1 LFKHGQSKKS
11 ETRRFA
17 QHDRGTKRFNA
28 SILQLFNEPMSFG
41 APEWLWGLLLIPLL
55 VALFLHA
62 ENRGFQ
68 RLQQF
73 VSARLLPQLA
83 GTVNRPRRIMRFG
96 LQVLGLSLA
105 IISLSQPRWGYTFED
120 VKRKGLDLLI
130 AVDTSR
136 SMLSND
142 VQPDRLTRV
151 KLAIQDLIDELQG
164 DRVGLIAF
172 AGRAFLQAP
181 LTIDYDAVIDAVND
195 LDTKTIP
202 EGGTDIPS
210 AITLATQSFGKSAM
224 GNRALII
231 FTDGEESNELTGDAL
246 KTAKA
251 AADAGVRIFTVG
263 VGTPEGSLIPIAAD
277 DGQTS
282 FVKDSAGQVH
292 KSKLDDKRLRGVAE
306 STGGFYLHLENGP
319 RSMQQI
325 QSEGLAKMQAA
336 EMDVRLSRRPIER
349 YEWPASAA
357 LVALALS
364 IVIRERKRVHQRA
377 HLPAM
382 QAMQAGVPA
391 PARSTIGSRP
401 VKATGAAVALL
412 IFVCA
417 SAFATVPGV
426 DAYQQGK
433 FEDAYKEFQE
443 TLKSHPQSRA
453 EDKLQF
459 DSGTAAYKL
468 KDYNKALESFSQA
481 LLTPDTGL
489 QTKGHY
495 NLGNTLYERGEMQK
509 NDDKKLSDWTNAL
522 DHYEQTLKLDPQNK
536 EAKDNYEY
544 VKRKIDELKNK
555 KQEQQQQPSP
565 SPTPPQK
572 NNQKKKDQK
581 QQQQQQNQDQQQ
593 QKDQQQKDQQQQQQ
607 QDQKDQQQAQNQQS
621 QNGSDSDKQQ
631 KKEQQKDQAQ
641 AKNEPQKKP
650 QQSPGESPSPSPG
663 TEKQQD
669 NQTSPSPGQQQAE
682 QSPSPSEGENEMSSP
697 SPGEG
702 EDENASPT
710 PAESPQKKFAG
721 EVKGAGGESS
731 PKPAEKN
738 EQVGEAQQEKEGQMS
753 ERQALA
759 LLESMKDEEARVRL
773 DERKVRRHVYNDW

>member
-1 LFKHGQSKKS
+1 
-11 ETRRFA
+11 
-17 QHDRGTKRFNA
+17 
-28 SILQLFNEPMSFG
+28 MSFG
-41 APEWLWGLLLIPLL
+41 APEWLWALLLVPLL
-55 VALFLHA
+55 IALFVHS
-62 ENRGFQ
+62 EHRGLK
-68 RLQQF
+68 RLQLF

-83 GTVNRPRRIMRFG
+83 ATVNRRRRIIRFG
-96 LQVLGLSLA
+96 LLLLGLALAIVSLA
-105 IISLSQPRWGYTFED
+105 QPRWGYTFED
-120 VKRKGLDLLI
+120 VKRKGLDLLV

-142 VQPDRLTRV
+142 VQPNRLERV

-181 LTIDYDAVIDAVND
+181 LTIDYDAVIEAVND

-202 EGGTDIPS
+202 EGGTNISS

-224 GNRALII
+224 GNRAMII
-231 FTDGEESNELTGDAL
+231 FTDGEDLNGEAV
-246 KTAKA
+246 KTAKT
-251 AADAGVRIFTVG
+251 AADAGVRIFTIG
-263 VGTPEGSLIPIAAD
+263 VGTPQGSLIPVTGD
-277 DGQTS
+277 NGETS
-282 FVKDSAGQVH
+282 FVKDSAGQVV
-292 KSKLDDKRLRGVAE
+292 KSKLDDKRLREVAE
-306 STGGFYLHLENGP
+306 ATGGFYLHLENGP
-319 RSMQQI
+319 RTMQQV

-349 YEWPASAA
+349 YEWPLGAA
-357 LVALALS
+357 LIALALS
-364 IVIRERKRVHQRA
+364 ILIPERKRARTRA
-377 HLPAM
+377 H
-382 QAMQAGVPA
+382 VPA
-391 PARSTIGSRP
+391 PARNAAGNVAGGP
-401 VKATGAAVALL
+401 VKAAGAIAVLMLL
-412 IFVCA
+412 CS
-417 SAFATVPGV
+417 SAFGTAPGIN
-426 DAYQQGK
+426 AYQQGK
-433 FEDAYKEFQE
+433 FEDAYKEFQD

-453 EDKLQF
+453 ADELQF

-495 NLGNTLYERGEMQK
+495 NLGNTLYQRGEMEK
-509 NDDKKLSDWTNAL
+509 SDDKKLSDWTNSL

-555 KQEQQQQPSP
+555 KEQQQQPSP

-572 NNQKKKDQK
+572 NKQNKQDKQQK
-581 QQQQQQNQDQQQ
+581 QQNQQNQDQQQQ

-607 QDQKDQQQAQNQQS
+607 QQKDQKDQQQQQQQQQQNQNQQDQKNQQQAQNQQS
-621 QNGSDSDKQQ
+621 QDKSNSDKDQ
-631 KKEQQKDQAQ
+631 KEQQQKDQSQ
-641 AKNEPQKKP
+641 AKNEPQKK
-650 QQSPGESPSPSPG
+650 QQQQPGESPSPSPG
-663 TEKQQD
+663 GEKQQD
-669 NQTSPSPGQQQAE
+669 NQPSPSPGQRQAE
-682 QSPSPSEGENEMSSP
+682 QSPSPGEGENEMPSP

-702 EDENASPT
+702 EEEGASPT

-721 EVKGAGGESS
+721 EVKGAAGDKSQ
-731 PKPAEKN
+731 KPADKN
-738 EQVGEAQQEKEGQMS
+738 EQMAAEAEQEKEGEMS

-773 DERKVRRHVYNDW
+773 DERKVKRHVYNDW